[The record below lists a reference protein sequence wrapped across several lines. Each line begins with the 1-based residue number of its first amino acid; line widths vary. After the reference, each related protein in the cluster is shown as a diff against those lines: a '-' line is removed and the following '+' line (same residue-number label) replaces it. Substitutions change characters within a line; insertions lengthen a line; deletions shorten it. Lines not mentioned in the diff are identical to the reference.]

1 MHLRLDGQVTQEDMS
16 DQLSVIKDK
25 IRQIENGMKA
35 DKQRYISEMLS
46 LSEENSALKK
56 DLEETKRS
64 YKKLEDSKNSLT
76 QEIKSMQKTL
86 ESLQGD
92 QKSLSNVV
100 SKLTAKAQ
108 DGGRSDSSSNQ
119 ESDSDTESENE
130 HESYINPRNRKDFRE
145 EDIKRSNDALP
156 KPKENPIQTTTDAN
170 NKVKEIHKD
179 GQRR

>member
-1 MHLRLDGQVTQEDMS
+1 
-16 DQLSVIKDK
+16 
-25 IRQIENGMKA
+25 MKA
-35 DKQRYISEMLS
+35 DKQRYISEMLT

-100 SKLTAKAQ
+100 SKLTTKAQ

-130 HESYINPRNRKDFRE
+130 HESYVNPRNRKDFRE

-156 KPKENPIQTTTDAN
+156 KPHTN
-170 NKVKEIHKD
+170 NYRRKQQS
-179 GQRR
+179 QRNTKGRSKTMTICTNHHVPPSSQSRT